1 MEVIKMNN
9 QTVKEIK
16 DELLVNDKL
25 DFLKYLGI
33 DFEDFEEFNESID
46 FDDYSA

>member
-1 MEVIKMNN
+1 MNN

-46 FDDYSA
+46 FDDYST